1 MQEFWQPWQHL
12 VDRLAK
18 MPIWEVMREDEFAR
32 GYDVIVPG
40 DEPWFPAADWHS
52 TSVVSKSLTEV
63 RIIAINAEKRN
74 QGALH
79 RMVDSIVACG
89 LCPVIVGPVS
99 PHMALLGLASG
110 GCRRRRGTMAPA
122 NYRRQNRT
130 MGQRPV
136 GVRGARTSPQ
146 NLPTSAAT
154 RSKRAKHRL
163 ATRIDSV
170 NLTWGGSGQGVRFSR
185 A

>member
-18 MPIWEVMREDEFAR
+18 MPIWEVMRDEFAR
-32 GYDVIVPG
+32 GYNVIVPG

-79 RMVDSIVACG
+79 RMVDSIVVCG

-99 PHMALLGLASG
+99 PHMLGILRHWG
-110 GCRRRRGTMAPA
+110 WHREVVDDGEERW
-122 NYRRQNRT
+122 
-130 MGQRPV
+130 RP
-136 GVRGARTSPQ
+136 Q
-146 NLPTSAAT
+146 I
-154 RSKRAKHRL
+154 
-163 ATRIDSV
+163 IDGKIEP
-170 NLTWGGSGQGVRFSR
+170 WGSGRSG
-185 A
+185 